1 MFSGFV
7 SRFGKSA
14 VSSVWPAIAALVIAT
29 LASAASA
36 QEAKPPAAA
45 EASPK
50 PPAAAEASP
59 ETAADVGPRSLS
71 VAFRDAAAM
80 TTPCVVTVFSYGQF
94 RARDLELDEEE
105 GLEEL
110 EKKLNPLA
118 PGLDGPNEPAEE
130 APDGEPAPGEV
141 GPVAPP
147 QTDDQGEK
155 LPVTGLGSGV
165 IISADGLIITNHH
178 VVANATRVVVQT
190 YDQTELEVVKISS
203 DPKSDLAVL
212 KVNSREPLA
221 AAAIGDSDKLDIG
234 DWVLAIGSPFEL
246 EATVSAGI
254 ISAKN
259 RTIRSIRRGR
269 MLQTDAAINPGNSG
283 GPLIDLSGA
292 VVGINT
298 AIATRGVGYMGIG
311 FAIPINQA
319 RWVADE
325 LANHGKVR
333 RAALGLRLADLNK
346 RIAESVDVP
355 AGLGVL
361 AYAVIANS
369 AAEQAGIQQL
379 DVITEFAGQRVRL
392 ASELQEAVERMP
404 IGSTQAIKVVREGK
418 ELELQV
424 LLAPFEDTTA
434 NAKPETANA
443 KPETEGTEPEG
454 DAETPAEKTPAP
466 ADGDQKPKTDKAPS
480 GDTPQADGPSK
491 QDGTDKG

>member
-29 LASAASA
+29 LASPASA
-36 QEAKPPAAA
+36 QETKPPAAA
-45 EASPK
+45 EANP
-50 PPAAAEASP
+50 EA
-59 ETAADVGPRSLS
+59 AADVGPRSLS

-94 RARDLELDEEE
+94 QPRDLELDEEE

-118 PGLDGPNEPAEE
+118 PGLDGPNEPA
-130 APDGEPAPGEV
+130 PDGEAAPGEV

-434 NAKPETANA
+434 NAKPD
-443 KPETEGTEPEG
+443 KEGTEPEG
-454 DAETPAEKTPAP
+454 DAESPAEKTPAP

-480 GDTPQADGPSK
+480 GDTPQSDGPDK
-491 QDGTDKG
+491 KDGPDKG

>member
-14 VSSVWPAIAALVIAT
+14 VSSVWPAIATLVI
-29 LASAASA
+29 LAPASTASA
-36 QEAKPPAAA
+36 QDANPPAVADA
-45 EASPK
+45 N
-50 PPAAAEASP
+50 P
-59 ETAADVGPRSLS
+59 ETGVDVGPRSLS
-71 VAFRDAAAM
+71 VAFRDAAAK
-80 TTPCVVTVFSYGQF
+80 TTPCVVTVFSYGQL
-94 RARDLELDEEE
+94 RARDLELTEEE

-110 EKKLNPLA
+110 EKKLNPIA
-118 PGLDGPNEPAEE
+118 PGLDGPNEPVREDSE
-130 APDGEPAPGEV
+130 GKGVPGEV

-147 QTDDQGEK
+147 QTDDRGEK
-155 LPVTGLGSGV
+155 LPATGLGSGV

-178 VVANATRVVVQT
+178 VVANATRIVVQT
-190 YDQTELEVVKISS
+190 YDQTELEVVKVSS

-212 KVNSREPLA
+212 RVNSREPLV

-298 AIATRGVGYMGIG
+298 AIATRGIGYMGIG

-346 RIAESVDVP
+346 RVADSVNVP

-424 LLAPFEDTTA
+424 LLAPFEDPTA
-434 NAKPETANA
+434 NAKP
-443 KPETEGTEPEG
+443 KSEGTEAEG
-454 DAETPAEKTPAP
+454 DAKSPAEKEAAP
-466 ADGDQKPKTDKAPS
+466 AEEGDQKPKADKAPD
-480 GDTPQADGPSK
+480 GDNPQPDGPTKKDGGDKQDSPEK
-491 QDGTDKG
+491 QDGPGNE

>member
-14 VSSVWPAIAALVIAT
+14 VSSVWPAIAVLVIAT
-29 LASAASA
+29 LAPAASA
-36 QEAKPPAAA
+36 QEANPKAAA
-45 EASPK
+45 EANPK
-50 PPAAAEASP
+50 A
-59 ETAADVGPRSLS
+59 AADVGPRSLS

-80 TTPCVVTVFSYGQF
+80 TTPCVVTVFSYGQY

-110 EKKLNPLA
+110 EKKLNPLP
-118 PGLDGPNEPAEE
+118 PGLDGPNEPTEE

-147 QTDDQGEK
+147 QTDDRGEK

-212 KVNSREPLA
+212 RVNSREPLA
-221 AAAIGDSDKLDIG
+221 AATIGDSDKLDIG

-325 LANHGKVR
+325 LAKHGKVR

-424 LLAPFEDTTA
+424 LLAPFED
-434 NAKPETANA
+434 PTANA

-480 GDTPQADGPSK
+480 GDNSKADGPDKQDGPSK
-491 QDGTDKG
+491 QDGPDKE